1 MIIREVH
8 IHNLFSY
15 YGTQTFA
22 FSPPENS
29 RNITLIS
36 GRNGFGKTSF
46 MESVKLLFLGT
57 DKLLLNNI
65 QRGRSL
71 SPKAYLL
78 GTGEE
83 WLGIMNCAARNE
95 GEEEFS
101 VRVIWEEESGTVDA
115 KRSWHLQ
122 GRNDYNHK
130 LEVIPSFGRVPE
142 EVEEAQGFLHARI
155 PRDIVSF
162 FIYDG
167 EQVQAIAE
175 ANREELLEQIERLF
189 GLDKLDTLSNNIEI
203 NIRKWRREGSPSDA
217 NHRLRILEKELA
229 EYEAKLA
236 SETEKLERNIEKTRD
251 LEIEIEKDLN
261 YLQSKQAYAH
271 EHKAELLKR
280 DFENKNEQLQEKNF
294 EVALNLPQSIPLLV
308 NPDLIFKAINI
319 LREQLNSE
327 SGILTETLRQIL
339 KDLPRDLFNKG
350 LPSTPPLI
358 DNQKDFYKTK
368 LNGLLSPYLVSGS
381 KDSRLFSLEYA
392 RAKRLYQNLEQ
403 FIAPKD
409 MLIRYSEN
417 LRAVSRLRKEIEK
430 INDKIHDMSS
440 LEKDEKERYEARKR
454 HYEENKIELDEKKEQ
469 KIEIEGNIRDI
480 KENKVKSKQKEI
492 DKQKQ
497 TVRLA
502 HTAKQRVQ
510 LGDVLKQLYSE
521 YKARLIK
528 NQKENMENSINEHF
542 SKLMSSH
549 KQISRIE
556 ILDDFSYQ
564 YIGYNKTHVGM
575 AGLSA
580 GMKQLF
586 ATSLLWTLKDVSGK
600 SLPVIIDTPLARFD
614 RGHQQ
619 NLLTHY
625 YPHAGDQVIL
635 LPTDSELD
643 KEKYNILKPHILEEY
658 RLNNPDGEHTS
669 PERKSM
675 YS

>member
-1 MIIREVH
+1 MIIRKMH

-22 FSPPENS
+22 FSPPENGK
-29 RNITLIS
+29 NITLIS

-46 MESVKLLFLGT
+46 MESIKLLFLGT
-57 DKLLLNNI
+57 DKLLRNNI
-65 QRGRSL
+65 LRGRSL
-71 SPKAYLL
+71 GEKAYVL
-78 GTGEE
+78 GTNEE
-83 WLGIMNCAARNE
+83 WLGIMNSAARNE
-95 GEEEFS
+95 GEEECS
-101 VRVIWEEESGTVDA
+101 VRVIWEEGSGTVEA
-115 KRSWHLQ
+115 KRSWHLKD
-122 GRNDYNHK
+122 RNDFDHK
-130 LEVIPSFGRVPE
+130 LEVIPSFGQVPKNIE
-142 EVEEAQGFLHARI
+142 DAQNFLHARI

-175 ANREELLEQIERLF
+175 ANREELQEQIELLF
-189 GLDKLDTLSNNIEI
+189 GVDKLDTLSDYIEK

-217 NHRLRILEKELA
+217 YHRLRIFEKELE
-229 EYEAKLA
+229 EYEAELA

-280 DFENKNEQLQEKNF
+280 DFENKNEQLQEKIF
-294 EVALNLPQSIPLLV
+294 EVARNLPQSIPLLV
-308 NPDLIFKAINI
+308 NPDLIFKAIDI

-339 KDLPRDLFNKG
+339 KDLPRDLFDKG
-350 LPSTPPLI
+350 LPSTPPLT

-392 RAKRLYQNLEQ
+392 RAERLHQNLEP
-403 FIAPKD
+403 FMAPKD
-409 MLIRYSEN
+409 ILIRHSED
-417 LRAVSRLRKEIEK
+417 LRAVSKLRKEIEK
-430 INDKIHDMSS
+430 INDEIHDMSS
-440 LEKDEKERYEARKR
+440 LEKDEKERYEARKQ
-454 HYEENKIELDEKKEQ
+454 HYEKNKIELDEKKEQ
-469 KIEIEGNIRDI
+469 KIEIEDKIRDI
-480 KENKVKSKQKEI
+480 KINKVKPKQNEIEKQK
-492 DKQKQ
+492 K

-502 HTAKQRVQ
+502 HTSKQRVQ

-528 NQKENMENSINEHF
+528 DKKEDMENSINEHF

-549 KQISRIE
+549 KQISHIE

-564 YIGYNKTHVGM
+564 YIGYDNTPVSM

-619 NLLTHY
+619 NLLTRY
-625 YPHAGDQVIL
+625 YPHAGNQVIL
-635 LPTDSELD
+635 LPTDSELNR
-643 KEKYNILKPHILEEY
+643 EKYNILKPHILEEY
-658 RLNNPDGEHTS
+658 CLNNPDGEHTR
-669 PERKSM
+669 PEKKSM
-675 YS
+675 Y